1 MAENDPKQPVTTQI
15 STTDLHAPPPT
26 EPPTATDLYPGATPE
41 ATGADPNSGAQPSA
55 AQGPDA
61 GEVPYLYQGEGP
73 APAGTYEG
81 AVSDGEGD
89 HNPAVDSKQ
98 EAGIEGELIVWE
110 ARYSAR
116 NFLGRFLVRVVLTV
130 GWIML
135 AAYTW
140 GRENAPPSPG
150 LKIVTILSGIFLGV
164 LWLQF
169 LYRFFMARYGH
180 YYRLTTRR
188 LFVSTG
194 VFDRRRD
201 QVELLRINDVY
212 TRQGFLER
220 WLSIGTVVV
229 ESSEERYP
237 MTYIVGVDDPKAV
250 MDLIWHHSRAER
262 EQKTVKVDQV

>member
-1 MAENDPKQPVTTQI
+1 MAENDPAQPVTTQI
-15 STTDLHAPPPT
+15 STTDLNAPPLAGA
-26 EPPTATDLYPGATPE
+26 PTATDLYPNAPPG
-41 ATGADPNSGAQPSA
+41 ATGAAPNSGAQLSTI
-55 AQGPDA
+55 QGPDA

-73 APAGTYEG
+73 APPGTFEG
-81 AVSDGEGD
+81 AVPEGEGD
-89 HNPAVDSKQ
+89 HDPTVDSKQ
-98 EAGIEGELIVWE
+98 EAGIEGELVVWE
-110 ARYSAR
+110 ARYSAK
-116 NFLGRFLVRVVLTV
+116 NFLGRFLMRVALTV

-135 AAYTW
+135 AAFTW
-140 GRENAPPSPG
+140 GRDNAHPSPG
-150 LKIVTILSGIFLGV
+150 LKIVAVLSGIFLVG
-164 LWLQF
+164 LRLQF
-169 LYRFFMARYGH
+169 LYRFLMARYGH

-201 QVELLRINDVY
+201 QVELLRVNDVY

-250 MDLIWHHSRAER
+250 MDLIWHHARAER